1 MWQFISTNAQFL
13 LKGGWVMLPIFLC
26 SIFSLTIIIER
37 FIFFASI
44 SSGKSKIIFRIFE
57 LVKKNRL
64 ADALNLCEK
73 NPFYIT
79 NILKAG
85 LLHYEESKDLIK
97 EAMENTSLYE
107 IPRLEKNLNFL
118 STIAHISPLLGLLGT
133 VTGLV
138 RCFYVIEKKAVI
150 AGLVNPS
157 DLAGGI
163 WEALITTVAG
173 LCVAIPTYIAYNYF
187 VHRVNL
193 SILETERAATE
204 LLEILSQQRYLG
216 KTNED

>member
-13 LKGGWVMLPIFLC
+13 IKGGWVMLPILLC

-37 FIFFASI
+37 FIFFATV
-44 SSGKSKIIFRIFE
+44 SSNKLKVVFKIFE
-57 LVKKNRL
+57 LARKNRIS
-64 ADALNLCEK
+64 DAVNMCEK

-85 LLHYEESKDLIK
+85 LLHYEESKDFIK
-97 EAMENTSLYE
+97 EAMENVSLYE

-138 RCFYVIEKKAVI
+138 RCFYAIEKKAAL

-204 LLEILSQQRYLG
+204 LLEILSQQRYL
-216 KTNED
+216 KNTDES